1 LDPKI
6 HLSHLTLKRFR
17 NFPALQLDLSPGI
30 SLLHGANGNG
40 KSNLLEALYLLAVAK
55 SPRAQADR
63 ELVGFGKAY
72 EDPGP
77 AGEQAHT
84 VVSATVDRSGD
95 PVTVQI
101 DLLGPADY
109 GNPGGD
115 PFPQVIG
122 PDNVTG
128 DWTGVSFQKTLRVN
142 GAPRTASELIG
153 EVNAVLFSAADLEL
167 VYGSPS
173 GRRRYLDILISQHD
187 RSYLRALQR
196 YGRGVIQRNHLLR
209 AIRDGRSNPAE
220 LAPWDQRLAE
230 DGGYIV
236 AGRIRALE
244 LLQKQSASVYEGL
257 SKGTQGLH
265 IDYEMSFSIPAS
277 DEVQALSAALT
288 VSRDRD
294 VAAGHTS
301 VGPHRDDLR
310 ILIDG
315 AEAARYASRGQARS
329 AVLALKL
336 AEAEYLSEQRGETPV
351 ILLDDVLSE
360 LDPVRRELV
369 LDRVSGY
376 DQCLITTAELDAVTP
391 ARRAKMH
398 LFEVRDGTVSA
409 AQSDP

>member
-1 LDPKI
+1 M
-6 HLSHLTLKRFR
+6 KRFR
-17 NFPALQLDLSPGI
+17 NFAALQLDLSPGV

-55 SPRAQADR
+55 SPRAQVDR

-72 EDPGP
+72 EGPGRT
-77 AGEQAHT
+77 GEQAHT

-95 PVTVQI
+95 TVTVQI

-115 PFPQVIG
+115 PVPELTG
-122 PDNVTG
+122 RDNVAD

-142 GAPRTASELIG
+142 GAPRTASALIG

-209 AIRDGRSNPAE
+209 AIRDGRSSTGE
-220 LAPWDQRLAE
+220 LAPWDQRVAQ

-236 AGRIRALE
+236 AARFRSME
-244 LLQKQSASVYEGL
+244 LLRRQSASVYADL
-257 SKGTQGLH
+257 SNGSQKLD
-265 IDYEMSFSIPAS
+265 IDYEASFTVPAS
-277 DEVQALSAALT
+277 EGADADGITVALAAALAKT
-288 VSRDRD
+288 SRRD
-294 VAAGHTS
+294 TAAGNTS

-336 AEAEYLSEQRGETPV
+336 AEAEYLSEQLGETPV

-369 LDRVSGY
+369 LDRVAGY
-376 DQCLITTAELDAVTP
+376 DQCLITTAELDAVEP
-391 ARRAKMH
+391 ARRADMH
-398 LFEVRDGTVSA
+398 LFEVGAGTVS
-409 AQSDP
+409 PKKPRT